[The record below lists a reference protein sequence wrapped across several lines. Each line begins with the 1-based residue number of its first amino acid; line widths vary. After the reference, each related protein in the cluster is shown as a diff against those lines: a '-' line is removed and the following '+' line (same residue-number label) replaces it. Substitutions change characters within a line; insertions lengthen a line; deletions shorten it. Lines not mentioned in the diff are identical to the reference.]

1 MIRIFDIASKDLL
14 QLLRDRKIFMF
25 LLVMPIAFTLLFG
38 FASGAF
44 SRAGTD
50 PRLPVGFLDDD
61 HSRLSRSLHDLL
73 AASQVIRL
81 EQGKAST
88 TADLENL
95 VAGEKLAAAI
105 IVPSGYGHKV
115 LDGKPAK
122 LILIGDSGATAG
134 MSVESEALA
143 AAIHLDSAV
152 RTAMIMEQVAP
163 DKAPFDYTYE
173 QALAAWQKPPIRVT
187 ETTSST
193 INKQAGGAQ
202 ALAHTSP
209 GMMLQFAIAGLLTC
223 AQILVTERRSRC
235 LQRLLTTATSRLH
248 ILLGHFL
255 AIFALIFCQFLLLIS
270 FGQFALRVN
279 YLSAPGATLLVAFCA
294 ALCIAA
300 LGLLIGTLAKTE
312 EQAIIFSLVPMFVLG
327 GIGGAMVP
335 LEVTGRTFQ
344 TIGHVSPVA
353 WAMDGFKNI
362 LLRGQG
368 LESALLPSVA
378 LVGYAAL
385 FFVLAARRLSTA
397 EEK

>member
-25 LLVMPIAFTLLFG
+25 LLIMPIAFTLLFG

-44 SRAGTD
+44 SRGGTD
-50 PRLPVGFLDDD
+50 PRLPVGFLDED
-61 HSRLSRSLHDLL
+61 HSRISRSLHDLL
-73 AASQVIRL
+73 AASEIIRL

-95 VAGEKLAAAI
+95 VAGEKLAAVI

-122 LILIGDSGATAG
+122 LTLIADSGATAG

-163 DKAPFDYTYE
+163 DKDPFDYTYE
-173 QALAAWQKPPIRVT
+173 QALAAWQEPPIRVT
-187 ETTSST
+187 ETPSSA
-193 INKQAGGAQ
+193 IEKQAGGVQ
-202 ALAHTSP
+202 TLSHTSP

-255 AIFALIFCQFLLLIS
+255 AIFVLIFCQFLLLIS

-279 YLSAPGATLLVAFCA
+279 YLSAPGATLLVAFSA

-300 LGLLIGTLAKTE
+300 LGLLIGTLAKNE